1 MSNTNQNN
9 NDSSNVNSVILKLE
23 SLYNEYDTVLLKYQ
37 QAIANYSSFLQS
49 QTSNNN
55 KNNNSFTVIPES
67 AFWGT
72 GSAGSQSVYNNTS
85 NANACSALCAQ
96 TKGCTG
102 ATFNSN
108 NNSSLCFLRSGDGS
122 IIPSGSNDYAVVP
135 LSKKYLLNIQSL
147 NKQLTDINQ
156 KIVIIINNP
165 GQQVYN
171 SQVSQTAIKGQE
183 LKQNYNK
190 LVKERKMI
198 EKKLKEFQDIDQ
210 AEYNSD
216 LITNSNYL
224 SYLLLLAIA
233 IICIVIL
240 FKMTTSST
248 SSSVQY
254 GGKLNNKVYYI
265 VFALIFSVLIIYY
278 YSHLRR

>member
-49 QTSNNN
+49 ETSNNN
-55 KNNNSFTVIPES
+55 NNNNSFTVIPES

-72 GSAGSQSVYNNTS
+72 GSAGSQSVYNNTN

-96 TKGCTG
+96 TKGCSG

-147 NKQLTDINQ
+147 NQQLTDINQ

-198 EKKLKEFQDIDQ
+198 EKKLKEFQDVDQ

-224 SYLLLLAIA
+224 SYVLLLALA

-240 FKMTTSST
+240 FKMTVSST

-265 VFALIFSVLIIYY
+265 VFVLIFSVLIIYY
-278 YSHLRR
+278 YTHLRM